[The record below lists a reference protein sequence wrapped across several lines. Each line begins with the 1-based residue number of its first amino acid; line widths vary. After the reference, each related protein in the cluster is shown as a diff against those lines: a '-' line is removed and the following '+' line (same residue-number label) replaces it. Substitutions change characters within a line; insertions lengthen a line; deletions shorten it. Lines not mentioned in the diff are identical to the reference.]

1 MRALR
6 ALSVAFG
13 LLMVAAAAIGS
24 RGPSLAV
31 VAVAVAA
38 VVVGAGAVGA
48 ATFAV
53 GCTVVLLV
61 LSDPP
66 PIVAA
71 LAGLGATAY
80 LVLRHSAHVE
90 ESASWPTVAG
100 AVGFSAVGMAAVLIP
115 VDVAWLPLAAPV
127 AVLAVYLIVTRP
139 YLAGH
144 GELQ

>member
-31 VAVAVAA
+31 VAVAVVV